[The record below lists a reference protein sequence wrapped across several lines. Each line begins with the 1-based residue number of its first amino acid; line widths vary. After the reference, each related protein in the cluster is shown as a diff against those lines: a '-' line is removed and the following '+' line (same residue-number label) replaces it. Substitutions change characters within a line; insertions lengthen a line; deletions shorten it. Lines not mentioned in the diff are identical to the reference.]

1 VTGGYTDHYTNR
13 TVSRRQQAEHCT
25 KKIQNI
31 NLGEDGSHGLFSS
44 GGPLRKSERESR
56 TPRPAPHDPRV
67 TEGVWLAGSAGARSA
82 SFCSQLRALVTRAHG
97 RSPPA
102 LRRSPC
108 DSGHGDDCWDEA
120 ACSGGDAEDGQTSRE
135 EAPTGCGCRQKRLAA
150 GDATRF
156 VHGTVEPARHS
167 CAAPPPPSMH
177 LAPARFREPA
187 PLPHASTASSA
198 TLCHY

>member
-1 VTGGYTDHYTNR
+1 M
-13 TVSRRQQAEHCT
+13 
-25 KKIQNI
+25 
-31 NLGEDGSHGLFSS
+31 
-44 GGPLRKSERESR
+44 
-56 TPRPAPHDPRV
+56 
-67 TEGVWLAGSAGARSA
+67 AGSAGARSA

-97 RSPPA
+97 RSSPA

-135 EAPTGCGCRQKRLAA
+135 EAPTGCGCRQKRLAR

-167 CAAPPPPSMH
+167 CAAPPPTRCIVHLRAFANLRRYFMRVQLVLPSCATTETGTTAQAC
-177 LAPARFREPA
+177 APGGSKSRP
-187 PLPHASTASSA
+187 SSVRRSHSQDS
-198 TLCHY
+198 CI